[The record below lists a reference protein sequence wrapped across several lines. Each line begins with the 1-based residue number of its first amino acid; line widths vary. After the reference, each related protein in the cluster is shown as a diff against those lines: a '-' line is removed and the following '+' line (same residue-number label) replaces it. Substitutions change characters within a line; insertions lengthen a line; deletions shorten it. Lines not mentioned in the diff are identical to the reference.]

1 MAVSRAQLA
10 DPECQ
15 VSDEDYDAIEA
26 AIMETARGR
35 WFLFEYARRHRHAD
49 TLMVMS
55 AINSL
60 HDSLQSSLQTTV
72 QAALTPP
79 RRNPYVISTK
89 VTAALPE
96 PRPELRVV
104 EQVVA
109 TPAAVAE
116 PEPAA
121 AEPAAAEDLAPAEL
135 AKTGDIFEFK
145 V

>member
-60 HDSLQSSLQTTV
+60 HDSLHNSLQHTV
-72 QAALTPP
+72 QAALAPP

-104 EQVVA
+104 EQ
-109 TPAAVAE
+109 AVAA
-116 PEPAA
+116 PA
-121 AEPAAAEDLAPAEL
+121 AEPAAPPPEPAPVEEL
-135 AKTGDIFEFK
+135 AKAGDIFEFK

>member
-1 MAVSRAQLA
+1 VAVSRAQLA

-15 VSDEDYDAIEA
+15 VSDEDYDVIES

-60 HDSLQSSLQTTV
+60 HDSLQSSLQHTV
-72 QAALTPP
+72 QAALAPP
-79 RRNPYVISTK
+79 RRNPYVISTS

-96 PRPELRVV
+96 PRAELRVV
-104 EQVVA
+104 EQAVA
-109 TPAAVAE
+109 TSEPPAPAAE
-116 PEPAA
+116 TGPP
-121 AEPAAAEDLAPAEL
+121 EL
-135 AKTGDIFEFK
+135 AKAGDIFEFK